1 MRGMMIDAFPLN
13 KTQKSFQSICS
24 MMGACTP
31 PANSDTVPLGFTL
44 VILMDRGTANS
55 SENLVRAGRAM

>member
-1 MRGMMIDAFPLN
+1 
-13 KTQKSFQSICS
+13 